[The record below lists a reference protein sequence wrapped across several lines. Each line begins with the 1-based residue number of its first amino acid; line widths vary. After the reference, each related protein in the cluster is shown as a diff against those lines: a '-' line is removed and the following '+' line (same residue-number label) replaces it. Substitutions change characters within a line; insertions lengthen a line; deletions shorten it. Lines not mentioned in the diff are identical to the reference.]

1 MKKSDIAELIS
12 VGELVKELERYEE
25 KHWDWNVE
33 ISTDVPVGEDEDL
46 PSIIIGMQL
55 DGEGNLRIE
64 IEEEWAGGGDYHID
78 ELLGRLQDFDPRTK
92 VYLAGGGL
100 LFSIDN
106 HGGIFAESGE
116 DDDALGCFATA
127 FGEYVSEPTGWFTEA
142 EKRERAGNARKM
154 ARQERMETIALAVLT
169 AAIFFGLCYNVYAL
183 AVRSAR
189 HAAWENIGGVVLC
202 AFLLLICGLTLYHSR
217 DNQ

>member
-1 MKKSDIAELIS
+1 MKTTDSTELIS
-12 VGELVKELERYEE
+12 VGELVKELEAYEE

-33 ISTDVPVGEDEDL
+33 ITTDEPVGEDED
-46 PSIIIGMQL
+46 PPCIIVGMQL
-55 DGEGNLRIE
+55 DEGGDLRIE
-64 IEEEWAGGGDYHID
+64 IEEEWAGGGDYYVG
-78 ELLGRLQDFDPRTK
+78 ELLQHLRDFDSRTK

-106 HGGIFAESGE
+106 HGGIFAETG
-116 DDDALGCFATA
+116 DDENPLNCYATV
-127 FGEYVSEPTGWFTEA
+127 FGEYESEPTGWLSES
-142 EKRERAGNARKM
+142 EKREQAENARKM
-154 ARQERMETIALAVLT
+154 ARKERMETIALAVLT

-189 HAAWENIGGVVLC
+189 HAVWENIGGIVLC
-202 AFLLLICGLTLYHSR
+202 AFLLVISGLTLYYSR

>member
-46 PSIIIGMQL
+46 PCIIIGMQL

-100 LFSIDN
+100 LFSLDN
-106 HGGIFAESGE
+106 HGGIFAESGD
-116 DDDALGCFATA
+116 DDDAFNCYATV
-127 FGEYVSEPTGWFTEA
+127 FGEY
-142 EKRERAGNARKM
+142 ER
-154 ARQERMETIALAVLT
+154 
-169 AAIFFGLCYNVYAL
+169 
-183 AVRSAR
+183 
-189 HAAWENIGGVVLC
+189 
-202 AFLLLICGLTLYHSR
+202 
-217 DNQ
+217 

>member
-1 MKKSDIAELIS
+1 MKTTDSTELIS
-12 VGELVKELERYEE
+12 VGELVKELEGYEE

-33 ISTDVPVGEDEDL
+33 ITTDEPVGEDED
-46 PSIIIGMQL
+46 PPCIIVGMQL
-55 DGEGNLRIE
+55 DGDGDLRIE
-64 IEEEWAGGGDYHID
+64 IEEEWAGGGDYYVG
-78 ELLGRLQDFDPRTK
+78 ELLQHLRDFDSRK
-92 VYLAGGGL
+92 RVYLAGGGL

-116 DDDALGCFATA
+116 DDDTLNGYATA
-127 FGEYVSEPTGWFTEA
+127 FGKYEREPTGWFTEA

-183 AVRSAR
+183 AVHSVR
-189 HAAWENIGGVVLC
+189 HTVWENIGGVVLC
-202 AFLLLICGLTLYHSR
+202 AFLFVICGLTLYYSKEK
-217 DNQ
+217 Q